1 MATAEQLKRLA
12 AQPAAESSPTT
23 PDLSSPER
31 STPSEGPTSSRLK
44 SLAQKAGE
52 SVSVKAVAEQA
63 NEGFEQRPEYR
74 SAPAFQDPLDF
85 GEYLSALGSIGSTL
99 AVGAATQIQA
109 SGEALGVGAYEYVMG
124 NEDPILAAI
133 QAGEKVQEQG
143 FGVGELTIPPVPQ
156 NETARDVFGLL
167 AKPIGELDQF
177 ANRAGNSVRDATG
190 STALGSA
197 TATAIAFS
205 PDLIGLRGITGR
217 AQSRIEGVK
226 AARDVRSTGVS
237 PGASRQTQAEQ
248 IVERGETL
256 AGDTQRSEAMTEISE
271 SVVAARKAAENAEQ
285 A

>member
-143 FGVGELTIPPVPQ
+143 FGVGEL
-156 NETARDVFGLL
+156 
-167 AKPIGELDQF
+167 DQF